1 MTRDEAIA
9 RIRAARVGRLATVRP
24 DGSPHVVPFVFAV
37 VPDGDELLAVWAVDD
52 KPKTTRALQRI
63 ENIEANP
70 SVEFIVDGY
79 EDDWSQLWWVRVSGR
94 ARVVSSSEERT
105 RALAAL
111 SDKYPQYAAAP
122 PDGAV
127 IAIEIDRV
135 TDWSAAEPSPGRQE
149 TAR

>member
-1 MTRDEAIA
+1 MTPDEAIA

-24 DGSPHVVPFVFAV
+24 DGSPHVVPFVFAIV
-37 VPDGDELLAVWAVDD
+37 HDGDELLAVWAVDD
-52 KPKTTRALQRI
+52 KPKTTRAIRRI

-70 SVEFIVDGY
+70 SVEFVVDGY

-105 RALAAL
+105 RAVAAL

-122 PDGAV
+122 PDGEV
-127 IAIEIDRV
+127 IAIEIDGV
-135 TDWSAAEPSPGRQE
+135 TGWSTAEQSTQG
-149 TAR
+149 